1 MLLLWSDKFW
11 LLVPK
16 MHIIIN
22 TKNEKL
28 TLLVVSSGNTE
39 GPAGSGGLAL
49 RILHLFAVGTHI
61 LGCTKH
67 HSAANIRPQL
77 EPDCMGFACPY
88 HQSLVDRPALSTVVA
103 SFSVV
108 GL

>member
-1 MLLLWSDKFW
+1 
-11 LLVPK
+11 

-28 TLLVVSSGNTE
+28 TRLVVSSDKTE
-39 GPAGSGGLAL
+39 GPAGFGGLAL
-49 RILHLFAVGTHI
+49 RILHLFAIGTHI
-61 LGCTKH
+61 LGCTKRH
-67 HSAANIRPQL
+67 LAANIHPQL
-77 EPDCMGFACPY
+77 EPDSMDFACPY